1 MTLFLSMIIYP
12 ILRTTVLKPSLPHS
26 SAAVLEP
33 GAAPRRL
40 GDAVAI
46 SDGETG

>member
-1 MTLFLSMIIYP
+1 LFLSMIIYP

-26 SAAVLEP
+26 SAAVLEA
-33 GAAPRRL
+33 GAAPRRP

-46 SDGETG
+46 ADGETG